1 MAEWINFLN
10 SISPYAFSFATFVF
24 TIGFLFKLLRE
35 ERKKNN
41 DDIAG
46 IKKSLVSIEEKVDD
60 IIEKYI

>member
-1 MAEWINFLN
+1 MAEAISFLN
-10 SISPYAFSFATFVF
+10 SISPHVFAYATFVY

-46 IKKSLVSIEEKVDD
+46 IKKSLVSIEKKVDD